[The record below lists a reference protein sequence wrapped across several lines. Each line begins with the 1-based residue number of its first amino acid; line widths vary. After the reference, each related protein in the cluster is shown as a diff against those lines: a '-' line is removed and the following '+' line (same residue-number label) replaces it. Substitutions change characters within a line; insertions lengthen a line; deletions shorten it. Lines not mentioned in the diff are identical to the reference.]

1 MPGLERLS
9 PMRLLSQTLKRLDV
23 QSAKPRAVSKGALAV
38 LIVTIFLVA
47 FAVRI
52 FSWQDTRLEV
62 HKVQTW
68 VVEDYKQA
76 ARFLLRDGFASFF
89 YKSSPLSDANRLGHP
104 PGYSYLLAIVYRVFG
119 ESDDA
124 AQFVQ
129 IACDSIAAVLIFL
142 IAAATLPRAVAAVA
156 AMLVALSPQL
166 SYNSVLLLPDSIAV
180 LPILLA
186 VYCVVLAVKEKRR
199 AVALL
204 MAGAL
209 LGVSCWFRANA
220 LLLAPLL
227 SLVALALFERGVR
240 LKASSLILCGALLI
254 IAPLTIRNALVLGY
268 FVPVSLGAGQ
278 TLIEGIA
285 DYDRDGR
292 FGMPA
297 TDVGVM
303 RMEAESYNRPDY
315 YGTLFNPDGVLR
327 ERMRMRR
334 AFGVI
339 RAHPVW
345 FMSVLLRR
353 GSSMLRLE
361 RSRRISASAPVTHSP
376 FVSSEA
382 MPAWSASA
390 GELLSNGIKVSEGVE
405 ASISSDGQMLR
416 VASDGTA
423 SGNLLTLPG
432 VSVEPNSDYVLRIPV
447 KVWAGGVVINVMD
460 GAQKRTFASTP
471 VLHREPDAPEDEQ
484 PVSVNE
490 IAFTSDNASEMRV
503 VLNRGDAKPPQVET
517 ELGRMELFR
526 LGQASLLW
534 TRYPRIIVRAV
545 QELYLTAIMLPLE
558 LLGLALLIRARH
570 FRTLA
575 LVLMVPF
582 YYFIFQSPL
591 HTEYRYV
598 LAVNYFLFILA
609 AVTLY
614 CLTVMLLSLRRKSLF
629 EEG

>member
-1 MPGLERLS
+1 
-9 PMRLLSQTLKRLDV
+9 MRLLSQTLKRLDV
-23 QSAKPRAVSKGALAV
+23 QAAEPRAVSKRALAI
-38 LIVTIFLVA
+38 LIVTIFLIA
-47 FAVRI
+47 FTVRI

-104 PGYSYLLAIVYRVFG
+104 PGYSYLLAIVYKVFG
-119 ESDDA
+119 ESDAA

-142 IAAATLPRAVAAVA
+142 IAAAALPRAVAATA
-156 AMLVALSPQL
+156 ALLVALSPQL
-166 SYNSVLLLPDSIAV
+166 SYNSVLLLPDSLAV

-186 VYCVVLAVKEKRR
+186 IYCVVLAMKGKRR
-199 AVALL
+199 AIVLM
-204 MAGAL
+204 MAGVAC
-209 LGVSCWFRANA
+209 GVSCWFRANA

-227 SLVALALFERGVR
+227 SLVALVLFERGLR
-240 LKASSLILCGALLI
+240 LKASALILCGALVV
-254 IAPLTIRNALVLGY
+254 IAPLTIRNALVLGN

-285 DYDRDGR
+285 DYDREGR
-292 FGMPA
+292 FGMPQ

-315 YGTLFNPDGVLR
+315 YGTLFNPDGVER
-327 ERMRMRR
+327 ERMRIRG

-339 RAHPVW
+339 RAHPFW
-345 FMSVLLRR
+345 FMSVMLRR
-353 GSSMLRLE
+353 GSSMFRLE
-361 RSRRISASAPVTHSP
+361 RSRRISANAPVTHSP
-376 FVSSEA
+376 FISSEA
-382 MPAWSASA
+382 MPAWSASGA
-390 GELLSNGIKVSEGVE
+390 ELLSNGVKVSEGVE

-432 VSVEPNSDYVLRIPV
+432 VSVEPNSDYVLKIPV
-447 KVWAGGVVINVMD
+447 KVWTGGVLINVMD

-471 VLHREPDAPEDEQ
+471 VLHREPDATEGEQ
-484 PVSVNE
+484 PVNVNE
-490 IAFTSDNASEMRV
+490 IAFTSDNASEIRV
-503 VLNRGDAKPPQVET
+503 VLGRGDAKPTQVET

-558 LLGLALLIRARH
+558 LLGLALLIRARR
-570 FRTLA
+570 FRTLC
-575 LVLMVPF
+575 LLLIVPF

-598 LAVNYFLFILA
+598 LAVNYFLFILI